1 MIDPLSCDQC
11 DEWLPGYVL
20 DALTSEE
27 AIATAE
33 HIRTC
38 ERCQGRLVAHETAVG
53 RLGEAV
59 ELHDAPPE
67 IYRSLLATITTDLAP
82 PPQLARTQPL
92 PTRQTLVWL
101 PRWAW
106 ALTLANA
113 LLFLGAAWFA
123 WQAWGPF
130 VQGRS
135 SWQQMTQTLSVQRR
149 ALALLTEPTSRRI
162 SLSNGHKSRG
172 TLLMQSTTDQ
182 AVLIV
187 QNLPPLPA
195 SRVYQLWLIRDG
207 IRDNGGIFQV
217 DAEGFGMLP
226 IQAPQPFNAYQAA
239 GITEEPAGGS
249 PGPTSSRVI
258 GGKL

>member
-27 AIATAE
+27 TTATAQ

-38 ERCQGRLVAHETAVG
+38 ERCQARLVAHEATIG

-59 ELHDAPPE
+59 ALHEPSPE
-67 IYRSLLATITTDLAP
+67 IYHRLMATITTDLTP
-82 PPQLARTQPL
+82 SLQPARQQPL
-92 PTRQTLVWL
+92 PTRQRSFWL

-113 LLFLGAAWFA
+113 LLFLGTGWVA
-123 WQAWGPF
+123 WQTWQPF
-130 VQGRS
+130 VQGQS

-162 SLSNGHKSRG
+162 SLSNGHQTRG
-172 TLLMQSTTDQ
+172 TLLLQSAADQ

-195 SRVYQLWLIRDG
+195 NRVYQLWLIRDG
-207 IRDNGGIFQV
+207 IRDNGGTFQV
-217 DAEGFGMLP
+217 DAEGFGMLS
-226 IQAPQPFNAYQAA
+226 IQAPHTFKDYQAA

-249 PGPTSSRVI
+249 PGPTSPRVI
-258 GGKL
+258 GGKF